1 MRQFW
6 PLAVIIVIG
15 LLVALFG
22 MQCEPIPASNHSNPQ
37 RIITIAPSITEM
49 AFAIGLG
56 DKIVGVSDYCDYPN
70 DTENLPK
77 IGGFINPNIEAIV
90 NLKPDLVIVY
100 SNSGKLQARLDSL
113 QIPNLAVSS
122 NNLDDIKQ
130 SIAKI
135 GDATG
140 HQSQAKRVI
149 NDFEHQLNRV
159 SNKVSASDKPS
170 VLIVMGHSKESSQ
183 GSTIFVAGHHDF
195 YNDLI
200 KLAGGINAFSNTA
213 LKTGTLSAEGILTT
227 NPDVIIDLFP
237 EADDHNYD
245 LGKVKQNWQSLAQV
259 NAVQNNRV
267 HIVEENYAT
276 IPGPRLGL
284 LLEQMAE
291 LIHPEL
297 EWQTP

>member
-22 MQCEPIPASNHSNPQ
+22 MQREPIPASNDSNPQ

-183 GSTIFVAGHHDF
+183 GSTIFVAGHYDF

-200 KLAGGINAFSNTA
+200 ELVGGINAFSNTA

-245 LGKVKQNWQSLAQV
+245 LGKVKQNWQSLVQV